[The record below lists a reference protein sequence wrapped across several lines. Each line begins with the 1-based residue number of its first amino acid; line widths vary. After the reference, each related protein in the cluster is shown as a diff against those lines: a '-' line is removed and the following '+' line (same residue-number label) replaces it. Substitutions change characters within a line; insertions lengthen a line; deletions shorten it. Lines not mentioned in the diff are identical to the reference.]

1 MSRSDE
7 VVGRIGPKGVIRQSV
22 TATPP
27 DGGLRFA
34 SPPYKNPE
42 LSPEAVLGRIGR
54 ENFPVALRWL
64 PRALRRD
71 LIAIYGAARLIDEAG
86 DAARGDRAALL
97 DELERDLLAAFAG
110 AARHPLMRR
119 LTPLAAAH
127 GLAPDPFLRLIAANR
142 FDQNAPDLASWE
154 ALVDY
159 CRLSAQPVG
168 ELVLR
173 VFGQAS
179 DENRRD
185 SDAVCTALQV
195 LEHCQ
200 DVAEDARAGR
210 CYLPAD
216 DRAREGVTAWDLMAA
231 PAPEGLRR
239 CIGLQVERAR
249 ALLARGDA
257 LCARLHGLARP
268 VVAGYAAGGWATAAA
283 LERADFDPNSRPVR
297 PRRIATLRHALRV
310 AWGRRGRP

>member
-1 MSRSDE
+1 MRLRLSRPTGFLD
-7 VVGRIGPKGVIRQSV
+7 
-22 TATPP
+22 A
-27 DGGLRFA
+27 
-34 SPPYKNPE
+34 PE
-42 LSPEAVLGRIGR
+42 LAPEAVLGRIGR

-97 DELERDLLAAFAG
+97 DALEDDLLAAFAG
-110 AARHPLMRR
+110 EARHPLLRR

-127 GLAPDPFLRLIAANR
+127 GLSPDPFLRLIAANR
-142 FDQNAPDLASWE
+142 LDQNAPDLASWD
-154 ALVDY
+154 ALCDY
-159 CRLSAQPVG
+159 CKLSAQPVG

-179 DENRRD
+179 DENLRD

-216 DRAREGVTAWDLMAA
+216 DRAREGVNAWDLMAA
-231 PAPEGLRR
+231 PAPVGLRR
-239 CIGLQVERAR
+239 CIALQVERAR
-249 ALLARGDA
+249 ELLAHGDA

-283 LERADFDPNSRPVR
+283 LERAEFDPNRWPVR
-297 PRRIATLRHALRV
+297 PGRIATLHYASRIV
-310 AWGRRGRP
+310 WGRGGRA